1 MIIKPPTAPFELHQ
15 PSFPLIIAP
24 AAFVHSECMLENV
37 NADAGGDHSCSCT
50 FEFQFDVSGQLIFIT
65 ASEREL
71 LSKQA
76 RKYSFDVA
84 SLVELLSKSLIRSI
98 FRDTTSEV
106 NGVST
111 LNVKTP
117 DVAEDMKPENEI
129 SDKVV
134 FDL

>member
-1 MIIKPPTAPFELHQ
+1 
-15 PSFPLIIAP
+15 
-24 AAFVHSECMLENV
+24 MLENV
-37 NADAGGDHSCSCT
+37 NADAGGGHSCSCT
-50 FEFQFDVSGQLIFIT
+50 FEFQFDVSGQLIFRT

-84 SLVELLSKSLIRSI
+84 SFAELLSKSLMRSI

-129 SDKVV
+129 SDNVA